1 MSTKLTNENFVPTKF
16 NKKKDKE
23 RENSKEGPIAVQKML
38 TTLRNCKEKARCKEK
53 VKKQLRKLYANKCY
67 KNNKTKN
74 TSACKEAKE
83 KTEKKTETKKGNN
96 GYKFHPVYGNLRY

>member
-1 MSTKLTNENFVPTKF
+1 MSNKLKNIPTKF

-38 TTLRNCKEKARCKEK
+38 KKLEDCKENANCKEK
-53 VKKQLRKLYANKCY
+53 VKKELRKIYAKKCY
-67 KNNKTKN
+67 NNRKTQN
-74 TSACKEAKE
+74 TSACKMAGDK
-83 KTEKKTETKKGNN
+83 TKK

>member
-1 MSTKLTNENFVPTKF
+1 MSNKLKNIPTKF
-16 NKKKDKE
+16 NEKTDKE

-38 TTLRNCKEKARCKEK
+38 TTLRNCKKKARCKEEK

-74 TSACKEAKE
+74 TPACKEAKE
-83 KTEKKTETKKGNN
+83 KTETKKGKT